1 MYRHFI
7 MQKWS
12 GEMQAG
18 RRIIWTDVLE
28 ITRVNIIEVIRNAM
42 ADFTAN
48 ASDCDKLLA
57 IEAGIMPLRRE
68 KKTRTDIDV
77 KTVDP
82 IAHEITEFKEG
93 FHWSNPINFVQRG
106 IVDRGNSEEETKAI
120 ALFNECYAAENIGRK
135 QKKVGHFVEICGI
148 GYTFVD
154 IKQDWTDG
162 DSYFQYEALDPRYAF
177 VVKSSV
183 YSDQRVML
191 GVTFRQDNNGNQ
203 YFTAFSKN
211 RRYEILAE
219 RVVNGTELKTEWG
232 SIYKDG
238 IVNRLGMIPI
248 IEWERAE
255 DRMGVFEREIPEMER
270 LNLMLSDIGN
280 DIDQETQMI
289 WHTNDVEFPTE
300 IVRQEDGTEKEV
312 VKKPVSNDWVSTFT
326 SREGKTPFIKPLST
340 NYNYDGLLKNYTSAR
355 SLILQRCY
363 TPQRNDNS
371 GGSTGVAMADASGWS
386 AAEQVAASQ
395 ALLQSSAKIE
405 ECKVALVAIKK
416 NTNVPSD
423 SPLLKLRYVDV
434 KPNIKRTKSYELNI
448 KINAYATGISHGI
461 APAHMI
467 KAINLFEDDEQV
479 IIDSMPYI
487 EKYLES
493 AFANRTTEEAPN
505 ADRTMQDESDQVGNS
520 PNIDGT
526 STDDRRTE

>member
-1 MYRHFI
+1 
-7 MQKWS
+7 
-12 GEMQAG
+12 MQAG
-18 RRIIWTDVLE
+18 RRVIWTDVLE
-28 ITRVNIIEVIRNAM
+28 ITPENIIEVVRNAM

-57 IEAGIMPLRRE
+57 IEAGIMPLKRE

-106 IVDRGNSEEETKAI
+106 LVDSGTSEEETKAI
-120 ALFNECYAAENIGRK
+120 ALLNECYAAENIGRK
-135 QKKVGHFVEICGI
+135 QKKTGHFVEICGI
-148 GYTFVD
+148 GYTFID
-154 IKQDWTDG
+154 IKTEWTDG

-177 VVKSSV
+177 VIRSSV
-183 YSDQRVML
+183 YSDHRVML
-191 GVTFRQDNNGNQ
+191 GVTFRQDNAGNQ
-203 YFTAFSKN
+203 YFTAFSKD
-211 RRYEILAE
+211 RRYEISAE
-219 RVVNGTELKTEWG
+219 KVVNGNEVVTSWG
-232 SIYKDG
+232 SKYRNG
-238 IVNRLGMIPI
+238 VVNRLGMIPI

-300 IVRQEDGTEKEV
+300 MVKQEDGTEKEV

-326 SREGKTPFIKPLST
+326 SRDGKTPFIKPLAT

-355 SLILQRCY
+355 LLILQRCY

-395 ALLQSSAKIE
+395 ALLQSSAKME
-405 ECKVALVAIKK
+405 ECKVALMAIKK
-416 NTNVPSD
+416 NTNIPSD
-423 SPLLKLRYVDV
+423 SPLLDLRYIDI
-434 KPNIKRTKSYELNI
+434 KPNITRQKTYEMSV
-448 KINAYATGISHGI
+448 KTTAFATLVSHGI
-461 APAHMI
+461 DGLHAL
-467 KAINLFEDDEQV
+467 KAINLFEDVNQVWEDSKNLIKMYQDNTFGEKDETPKAQN
-479 IIDSMPYI
+479 IPDYQI
-487 EKYLES
+487 
-493 AFANRTTEEAPN
+493 
-505 ADRTMQDESDQVGNS
+505 GNS
-520 PNIDGT
+520 PLIDGMSKET
-526 STDDRRTE
+526 PKEE